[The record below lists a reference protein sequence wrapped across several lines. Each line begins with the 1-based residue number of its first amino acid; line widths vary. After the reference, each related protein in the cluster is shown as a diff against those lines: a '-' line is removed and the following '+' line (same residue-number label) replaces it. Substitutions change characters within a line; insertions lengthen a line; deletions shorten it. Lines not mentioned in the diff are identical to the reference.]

1 MRGVNGGQAG
11 EVDKVADFSTTSW
24 RPPIPN
30 RNCREKRTKNIVSY
44 EKRLKVI
51 INVKKEKEKY
61 SNYKIRIKNSLLKT
75 INFTINYLLKYMCAI

>member
-1 MRGVNGGQAG
+1 M
-11 EVDKVADFSTTSW
+11 VDKLVKLTKLQTLAQHLAGLLFLID
-24 RPPIPN
+24 
-30 RNCREKRTKNIVSY
+30 CREKEQKNIVSY

-75 INFTINYLLKYMCAI
+75 INFTISYLLKYTCTI